1 MKLSNECITISKA
14 RVAELGRK
22 KIAGFFTLLLKLGEI
37 FQILILGSVVKSE
50 VRFDRN
56 KLISHW
62 RSVD

>member
-1 MKLSNECITISKA
+1 M
-14 RVAELGRK
+14 
-22 KIAGFFTLLLKLGEI
+22 LKLGEI
-37 FQILILGSVVKSE
+37 FQILILGAVVKSE